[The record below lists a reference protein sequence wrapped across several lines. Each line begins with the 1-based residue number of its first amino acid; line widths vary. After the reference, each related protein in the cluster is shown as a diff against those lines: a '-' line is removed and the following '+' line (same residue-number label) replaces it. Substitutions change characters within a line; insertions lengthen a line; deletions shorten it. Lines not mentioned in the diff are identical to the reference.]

1 MGQKDISQ
9 KALESY
15 NDVFAD
21 IVNGIIFNG
30 KDTVK
35 AEDLEE
41 ASTLSVFSKDSK
53 LHEQSRDVAKFWKEK
68 N

>member
-21 IVNGIIFNG
+21 IMNGVIFKG
-30 KDTVK
+30 KKVVQ
-35 AEDLEE
+35 ENDLRES
-41 ASTLSVFSKDSK
+41 STMSAF
-53 LHEQSRDVAKFWKEK
+53 
-68 N
+68 